1 VKIAVLM
8 GGTSPERDVSLATGR
23 EIVRALSDRGH
34 EVLAIDA
41 ADGRLIPGSAVSG
54 GSASGIGREPPEEGK
69 LVGLAQGPLART
81 LGETAE
87 LREAEAIFV
96 ALHGGSGEDGRVQA
110 VLDLMGVPY
119 TGSGPL
125 GSALAMDK
133 LVTKELFLADGVP
146 TPSWLVGPVESSAV
160 ESQLGGYPVV
170 VKPSREGSTVGVSV
184 VRSADTLGEA
194 LERASGFSGP
204 PLIER
209 FIPGRELA
217 VGVLGD
223 RALPAV
229 EIKPVH
235 EIYDYECKYTKGMSE
250 YEVPARLSVETTAL
264 VEELA
269 VRAHRSLRLSA
280 YSRVDFRLDVNENPW
295 CLEANSLPGMTA
307 TSLLPKAASA
317 AGISFAELC
326 DRIIQMAV
334 DREVAERN
342 PMRPRGLG

>member
-1 VKIAVLM
+1 M

-23 EIVRALSDRGH
+23 EITRALSDYGH
-34 EVLAIDA
+34 EVAAIDA
-41 ADGRLIPGSAVSG
+41 ADGRLIPEGAVSG
-54 GSASGIGREPPEEGK
+54 EPVSGIGREPPVEGK
-69 LVGLAQGPLART
+69 LVRLADGPLART
-81 LGETAE
+81 LGETTE

-133 LVTKELFLADGVP
+133 LVTKELFLAGGVP
-146 TPSWLVGPVESSAV
+146 TPPWLVGPVDSSAV
-160 ESQLGGYPVV
+160 ESELGGYPVV

-184 VRSADTLGEA
+184 VRSPDTLDEA
-194 LERASGFSGP
+194 LDRASGFSGP
-204 PLIER
+204 PLIEK

-223 RALPAV
+223 KALPAV

-250 YEVPARLSVETTAL
+250 YEVPAQLSAEATAL

-269 VRAHRSLRLSA
+269 VRAHRTLRLSA
-280 YSRVDFRLDVNENPW
+280 YSRVDFRLDTNQNPW

-317 AGISFAELC
+317 AGMSFEELC
-326 DRIIQMAV
+326 NHIVHMAV
-334 DREVAERN
+334 DK
-342 PMRPRGLG
+342 